1 MSIIFFLNV
10 DGVLNIEWPT
20 IVVGIE
26 LIEGLDDRLPQ
37 EIQVV

>member
-1 MSIIFFLNV
+1 MSILFFLNV

-20 IVVGIE
+20 IEVIE
-26 LIEGLDDRLPQ
+26 CLNDWAFH